1 MDIETSFDI
10 IGATPDLRRR
20 LLACMSE
27 KHRFYHTVDHVADI
41 LSLYEGD
48 DPVIVAAAWF
58 HDIIYDPQKA
68 LKRKQEGSA
77 WRTDEALSAA
87 YAIECLKGSAIDY
100 RAVASIILDTE
111 SHRPTAELSQ
121 LFSDLDMA
129 ILGSP
134 REKYITYAENI
145 RREFSFV
152 DSVTYYNGRNNVL
165 STINKTVIYYTMRFS
180 CLEEQAHDNIMWELD
195 NLADISTMLLKE
207 DCL

>member
-10 IGATPDLRRR
+10 MGTTPELRGR

-58 HDIIYDPQKA
+58 HDIVYDPQKA
-68 LKRKQEGSA
+68 LKRKEEGSA

-87 YAIECLKGSAIDY
+87 YAIECLKDSNFDY
-100 RAVASIILDTE
+100 RAVAKIILDTE
-111 SHRPTAELSQ
+111 THRPVDEVSQ

-134 REKYITYAENI
+134 REKYVAYATNV
-145 RREFSFV
+145 RKEFSFV
-152 DSVTYYNGRNNVL
+152 GVADYYYGRKKVL
-165 STINKTVIYYTMRFS
+165 NTINQTVIYYTMRFS
-180 CLEEQAHDNIMWELD
+180 ALEEQAHENILWELD
-195 NLADISTMLLKE
+195 NLEVISLLRGEEK
-207 DCL
+207 

>member
-1 MDIETSFDI
+1 MDIDTSFDV
-10 IGATPDLRRR
+10 IGATPELRRH
-20 LLACMSE
+20 LLVCMSE

-58 HDIIYDPQKA
+58 HDIIYDPRKA

-87 YAIECLKGSAIDY
+87 YAIECLKDSNFDY
-100 RAVASIILDTE
+100 RAVAAIILDTQ
-111 SHRPTAELSQ
+111 SHRPYVDKSQ

-152 DSVTYYNGRNNVL
+152 DDEAYYIGRTDALNI
-165 STINKTVIYYTMRFS
+165 INQTVIYYTMRFS
-180 CLEEQAHDNIMWELD
+180 ALEEQAHENILWELD
-195 NLADISTMLLKE
+195 YLKS
-207 DCL
+207 LNNK